1 MVSIESGNQ
10 KLSYCE
16 IESLWH
22 LFNAPT
28 TNNEKKHEIEA
39 RLRCWQLQEGAWQLC
54 LPQLSDFGATIWFF
68 NASTVEVTISRGWGN
83 LPVSSRT
90 MIRSALWGTYMKTV
104 ADMRF
109 QRNKLAQL
117 IALVGKR
124 EFPQDHSGYMNDVG
138 NLLKV
143 NFSMGILL
151 LRCTSEEVTSTKEDV
166 TSERKRHFQS
176 CVAAC
181 VPDIFRLLNK
191 FLSVTLFRVSRA
203 GQVFANGDVKLEEF
217 EGNLERS
224 SLELLTCVQ
233 HMFSW
238 VPLEHVLDDFL
249 LGALFELAKWNDAH
263 SDVAT
268 STLTTICELFYRQS
282 AIPHVAIATGIMAL
296 LQANLSDASEM
307 YQDKLTELLRLFTTQ
322 QTSRWISDET
332 FLNLLCALYKFT
344 FAGYGALAF
353 TERLTI
359 WTPIVK
365 VLLPKGFGVYNDLLM
380 SLAAGTINKMQFQN
394 DQNEG
399 FLELLDNSTLDD
411 DLETEWQHFLTQ
423 CIESVALIA
432 EGSPEPVLEIVLN
445 AWKASFE
452 VFLVIEKAI
461 INESSLWTSTS
472 KCHYIHC
479 VLRDLS
485 SLCQTL
491 SRLVPIIE
499 ACSERVSE
507 FVLTVAIGLVLT
519 VKFLAT
525 KKPYKMSTF
534 TEEIQV
540 DFAETLAQMLAAL
553 RGLLPWSTVLKFD
566 ASVNSLIDV
575 VVHILLPTETLE
587 PKIVTLAAAQLL
599 IGITSIMRPST
610 LQEQSGMVQLI
621 QAGRNLSHLDRQTSQ
636 LVYQSICNC
645 LILPQFQGAGSHDHQ
660 MVLNQ
665 RTTRLSEYINTLAK
679 ELLQL
684 GTVNVSTA
692 NRVTEVVTSVL
703 PILRDILDYYESAAS
718 VTKQILL
725 SAFRGILEKSLQIY
739 NDFYTS
745 CPGITDTVLSF
756 GFSVIRTLQIQLGT
770 EYVRHILGNFLNAC
784 TKNSFTESQMKSTE
798 TLLQI
803 LCLIV
808 KTSGASVLLPAILEL
823 TLDHLVPFLVQERNW
838 TTKSDIVATLYELF
852 DAILINHWQY
862 FYKTSVLRRLKT
874 DEHVLTEGEKVQHV
888 ERFLAILTMYGDAL
902 VQNDPHIC
910 QIVLKSLQAVN
921 EHWKLYQ
928 KETFQTHLLS
938 SFQYTLINCLLMPE
952 GALFYDQLMQ
962 TLFTMGQVNTQTLYR
977 SFLSAGFT
985 PESEMVREI
994 CATSDLPTFSFRM
1007 GHLIQDTR
1015 CGQSSK
1021 SQVKGTP

>member
-1 MVSIESGNQ
+1 MVSIDGSH

-16 IESLWH
+16 IESLWL
-22 LFNAPT
+22 LFNTT
-28 TNNEKKHEIEA
+28 TNDKKQEIEA
-39 RLRCWQLQEGAWQLC
+39 RLRHWQQQELAWQQC
-54 LPQLSDFGATIWFF
+54 LPHLGDFGASIWFF
-68 NASTVEVTISRGWGN
+68 NASTVEVTICRGWEGLPASSRGMMRN
-83 LPVSSRT
+83 T
-90 MIRSALWGTYMKTV
+90 LWGVYVKTSPE
-104 ADMRF
+104 MRF

-117 IALVGKR
+117 ISLVGKR
-124 EFPQDHSGYMNDVG
+124 EFPQGHSGYMNDVG
-138 NLLKV
+138 NLLKGS
-143 NFSMGILL
+143 FSLGILL
-151 LRCTSEEVTSTKEDV
+151 LRSTSEEVTSTKEDV
-166 TSERKRHFQS
+166 TSERKRHFQA
-176 CVAAC
+176 CVAVC

-191 FLSVTLFRVSRA
+191 FLTVALRRLTKGS
-203 GQVFANGDVKLEEF
+203 FAPPQDVKIDEF
-217 EGNLERS
+217 EQNLERS

-233 HMFSW
+233 HLFSW
-238 VPLEHVLDDFL
+238 VPLEHVLEDFL
-249 LGALFELAKWNDAH
+249 LGALFELAKWNAAH
-263 SDVAT
+263 SAVAT
-268 STLTTICELFYRQS
+268 ATLTTICELFYRQS
-282 AIPHVAIATGIMAL
+282 AIPHVAVATGIMAL
-296 LQANLSDASEM
+296 LQDDLTGASEM

-332 FLNLLCALYKFT
+332 FLNLLYALYKFT

-353 TERLTI
+353 TERLAI

-365 VLLPKGFGVYNDLLM
+365 ALLPGFGVYRDLLM
-380 SLAAGTINKMQFQN
+380 SLVAGTVNKMQFQN

-399 FLELLDNSTLDD
+399 LLELLDNSTLDD

-423 CIESVALIA
+423 CIETVALIA

-525 KKPYKMSTF
+525 KKPYKMPTF
-534 TEEIQV
+534 TEEIQA

-575 VVHILLPTETLE
+575 VVQILLPTETPE

-599 IGITSIMRPST
+599 IGISAIMRPSS
-610 LQEQSGMVQLI
+610 LQQQSGMQQLI
-621 QAGRNLSHLDRQTSQ
+621 RAGRNLPHLDRQTSQ
-636 LVYQSICNC
+636 LVCQSICNC
-645 LILPQFQGAGSHDHQ
+645 LILPNHQSVGSNDHQ
-660 MVLNQ
+660 EVLSQ
-665 RTTRLSEYINTLAK
+665 RALRLGEYINSLA
-679 ELLQL
+679 EDLL
-684 GTVNVSTA
+684 TVTPGSHPTSSK
-692 NRVTEVVTSVL
+692 VTEIVMSVL
-703 PILRDILDYYESAAS
+703 PILREILDYYESSAS

-725 SAFRGILEKSLQIY
+725 SAYRNVLEKSLQIY
-739 NDFYTS
+739 NEFYVT
-745 CPGITDTVLSF
+745 CPEITDAVLSF

-770 EYVRHILGNFLNAC
+770 EYVRHILGIFLNAC
-784 TKNSFTESQMKSTE
+784 TKNSFTESRMKSTE

-808 KTSGASVLLPAILEL
+808 KTSGASALLPSILEL
-823 TLDHLVPFLVQERNW
+823 TLDHLVPFLVQESNW
-838 TTKSDIVATLYELF
+838 TTKTDIVATLYELF
-852 DAILINHWQY
+852 DAILINHWHY
-862 FYKTSVLRRLKT
+862 FYKTNVLRRLKV
-874 DEHVLTEGEKVQHV
+874 EQVSNEGEKVQHV
-888 ERFLAILTMYGDAL
+888 EQFLAILTMYGDAL

-928 KETFQTHLLS
+928 KETFQVHLLQ
-938 SFQYTLINCLLMPE
+938 SFQFTLINCLLMPE

-977 SFLSAGFT
+977 SFVAAGFA
-985 PESEMVREI
+985 PESDIVREI
-994 CATSDLPTFSFRM
+994 CSTGDLPTFSFRM

-1015 CGQSSK
+1015 CRQNSK
-1021 SQVKGTP
+1021 AAAKAIP